1 MAKIKLFEPEA
12 TPERIHIG
20 MRMVKTVI
28 AVFLCSIVGWLRDQ
42 PTFFSMIAGVICMQN
57 TTGKTVEISFN
68 QLLGTI
74 VGGVFGVGILYIAD
88 LTGLQ
93 EIMPAYYL
101 VTSLLLIPIIIL
113 TLVIKKPS
121 ISACTC
127 VVFLSIAV
135 YQLGTASPWIYAL
148 QRVLDIL
155 MGVVAAFVINLLLPN
170 HMAPEAEALPTKVEE
185 GAEGTPDSGP
195 AQAQMPALE
204 EETPPAEEEE
214 EKL

>member
-1 MAKIKLFEPEA
+1 MPKINFFEPEA

-20 MRMVKTVI
+20 LRMIKTVI
-28 AVFLCSIVGWLRDQ
+28 AVFLCSLVGWLRGQ
-42 PTFFSMIAGVICMQN
+42 PTFFSMIAAVICMQS

-68 QLLGTI
+68 QLLGTV
-74 VGGVFGVGILYIAD
+74 VGGVFGVGTLYIAD
-88 LTGLQ
+88 LTSLQ
-93 EIMPAYYL
+93 EAMPVYYL
-101 VTSLLLIPIIIL
+101 VVSLLLIPIIIT

-121 ISACTC
+121 ISAFAC

-170 HMAPEAEALPTKVEE
+170 HTPPEAKAAVPDG
-185 GAEGTPDSGP
+185 GATGELSGEPDGQP
-195 AQAQMPALE
+195 EKNQAADA
-204 EETPPAEEEE
+204 AEEE
-214 EKL
+214 KP